1 MYIIGIDGGG
11 TKTKGYISDNKGNIL
26 ASATGMSSN
35 YLSAGKTKT
44 KESLN
49 NVITTLCKK
58 SNTTIDEIEIISL
71 GLAGAGR
78 AKDREMIKNIIKEIG
93 INGHIIINDDAYI
106 SLIGAHGKSKG
117 IITISGTGSISLGL
131 NSSGEKYRTG
141 GWGHILGDEGSGY
154 YFAREGL
161 MAIVKSYDGRGR
173 HTKIQDKILNYL
185 KLPSIDELI
194 QYVYNNRDSKDKL
207 SCLSKLVIEAAE
219 ENDEIAVQII
229 KKGIYEL
236 IEMTTVLTNKLDEPL
251 DVALAGGTFE
261 NSKYMREMFIREL
274 SKTNSEL
281 RVIDNKFNSG
291 IGAVMIGWQYLG
303 IDVDEST
310 LMKNVR
316 RVDANV

>member
-1 MYIIGIDGGG
+1 MYIVGIDGGG
-11 TKTKGYISDNKGNIL
+11 TKTKGYISDNNGNIL

-35 YLSAGKTKT
+35 YLSAGETVA

-49 NVITTLCKK
+49 DVITTLCNN
-58 SNTTIDEIEIISL
+58 SNTTLDEIEIISL

-78 AKDREMIKNIIKEIG
+78 AKDREIIKNIIKEIG

-106 SLIGAHGKSKG
+106 SLIGAHGKRKG
-117 IITISGTGSISLGL
+117 IITVSGTGSISLGL
-131 NSSGEKYRTG
+131 NSSGEKHRTG

-173 HTKIQDKILNYL
+173 STKIQDKILNYL

-291 IGAVMIGWQYLG
+291 IGAVMVGWHYLG